1 MHGVLITFHS
11 AAPIDAL
18 EAPFTAYAEQ
28 LRSIPGLIVKV
39 WIRDGQTVGGFHV
52 FADRAAADRYLGSEM
67 VAGLTSND
75 AFTDFA
81 IERYEV
87 LEALSLV
94 TGTPSV
100 QLAGAI

>member
-1 MHGVLITFHS
+1 MHGILITFHS

-18 EAPFTAYAEQ
+18 EAPFTTYAEQ

-39 WIRDGQTVGGFHV
+39 WIRDGETVGGFHV

-81 IERYEV
+81 IERYDV
-87 LEALSLV
+87 LEGLSLI
-94 TGTPSV
+94 TGTPSA